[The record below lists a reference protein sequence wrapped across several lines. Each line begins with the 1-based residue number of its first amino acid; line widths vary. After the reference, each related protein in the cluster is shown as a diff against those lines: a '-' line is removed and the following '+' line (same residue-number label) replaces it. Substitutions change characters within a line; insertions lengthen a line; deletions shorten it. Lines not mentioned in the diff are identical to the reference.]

1 MAISALNTGL
11 SGLQA
16 SQRAL
21 DNSAHN
27 IANANTQGFQPS
39 QASFQENQPAGS
51 GVTLS
56 VQAQQRLASDQP
68 SNTDLAKET
77 TDTLL
82 YKTQF
87 VLSAKVIQTQDQN
100 LGSLIDT
107 KA

>member
-1 MAISALNTGL
+1 MEISALNTGL
-11 SGLQA
+11 SGLHA

-39 QASFQENQPAGS
+39 QDSFQENQPAGS
-51 GVTLS
+51 GVSLS
-56 VQAQQRLASDQP
+56 VQAQQRLAADQP

>member
-1 MAISALNTGL
+1 MAITALNIGQ

-21 DNSAHN
+21 ENTAHN
-27 IANANTQGFQPS
+27 VANANTGGFRPS
-39 QASFQENQPAGS
+39 QASFQEQQPAGT

-56 VQAQQRLASDQP
+56 VQAQQRAAADQP
-68 SNTDLAKET
+68 SGTDLAKET
-77 TDTLL
+77 TDRIL

-87 VLSAKVIQTQDQN
+87 ALSAKVIQAQDQT

>member
-1 MAISALNTGL
+1 MAISALQTGL

-27 IANANTQGFQPS
+27 VANANTQGFQPS
-39 QASFQENQPAGS
+39 QASFQENQPAGT

-56 VQAQQRLASDQP
+56 VQAQQRQSTDQP

-87 VLSAKVIQTQDQN
+87 ALSAKVIQAQDQK

>member
-1 MAISALNTGL
+1 MAISALSTAQ

-27 IANANTQGFQPS
+27 VANANTAGFRPAQT
-39 QASFQENQPAGS
+39 SFQERAPAGT

-56 VQAQQRLASDQP
+56 VQAQQRAAADQP
-68 SNTDLAKET
+68 SGADLAKES
-77 TDTLL
+77 TDRIL

-87 VLSAKVIQTQDQN
+87 ALAAKVIQTQDQN